1 MIPLSHCLP
10 IGWASAAA
18 TARRAPQSAA
28 RGDAGAR
35 FRRRDARARGD
46 RDSRARAGATA
57 MARRRQRSKWRL
69 TTTLTA
75 TTLATA
81 IGRARVGRAQ
91 FQRATDYE
99 YRVCAEQP
107 GEYATTQ
114 TDGTTAT
121 RARCVSLDAGELGFC
136 AGIAYDACVRTNPPS
151 TQDKR
156 VLSAFERMT
165 KMQSAMAPELAGE
178 PTCLVVM
185 AEYMCA
191 VAFPRCDPDPLE
203 ATKYNEVPACWDYCT
218 NSVFGCTG
226 EMATAMDVCN
236 RSVYAGVVV
245 AQDRPDVKCVSGAG
259 ELVLITVAMMT
270 VALVLL

>member
-1 MIPLSHCLP
+1 M
-10 IGWASAAA
+10 
-18 TARRAPQSAA
+18 
-28 RGDAGAR
+28 
-35 FRRRDARARGD
+35 
-46 RDSRARAGATA
+46 
-57 MARRRQRSKWRL
+57 
-69 TTTLTA
+69 
-75 TTLATA
+75 
-81 IGRARVGRAQ
+81 GRAQ

-136 AGIAYDACVRTNPPS
+136 AGIAYDACVRTNPPT